1 MAKKTIAIPSN
12 ISTKEF
18 VKYYAASATTEEITN
33 QFYRLIDELEELKD
47 KERQFDRIEEMLR
60 EQIGFA
66 KDLLVE
72 MQYSFNTALAETR
85 KNSPVFNL
93 VKSLETKIENSYF
106 EL

>member
-18 VKYYAASATTEEITN
+18 VKYYAESATTEEITN
-33 QFYRLIDELEELKD
+33 QFYKLIDELEELKD

-66 KDLLVE
+66 REVIIDCQAIANRMILN
-72 MQYSFNTALAETR
+72 SR
-85 KNSPVFNL
+85 KNSTTYDYGKQIDSV
-93 VKSLETKIENSYF
+93 IENSYF